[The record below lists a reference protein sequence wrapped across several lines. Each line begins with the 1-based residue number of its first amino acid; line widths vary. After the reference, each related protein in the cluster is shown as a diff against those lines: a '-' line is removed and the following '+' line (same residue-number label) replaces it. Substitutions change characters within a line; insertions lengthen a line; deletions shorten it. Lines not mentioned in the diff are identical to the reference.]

1 MKKEYI
7 QPVAL
12 VKEVEMERVLGDS
25 SILSI
30 DEGGE
35 SGSGK
40 LQNID
45 AETDAM
51 GKQSIWDYTNE

>member
-12 VKEVEMERVLGDS
+12 VKEVEIERVLGDS
-25 SILSI
+25 SILSV
-30 DEGGE
+30 DGE
-35 SGSGK
+35 SGRGK
-40 LQNID
+40 LQNTD